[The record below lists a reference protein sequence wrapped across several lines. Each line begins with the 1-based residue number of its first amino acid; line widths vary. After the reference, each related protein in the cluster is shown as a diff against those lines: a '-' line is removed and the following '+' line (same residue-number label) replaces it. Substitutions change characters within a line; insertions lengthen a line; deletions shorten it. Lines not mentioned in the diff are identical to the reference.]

1 MGKNKMELVML
12 CFHKN
17 MGGKMVLCE
26 CVNTILSAFRLLALI
41 LSVSCN
47 SSGTS
52 TNVISSVLKWT
63 VSSVPRSLWLMCQ
76 NTIVYQFY
84 CCSVEETLQHTTD
97 ITSKL
102 KDSPK
107 LIFSHYNNISY
118 KLLKPTQFITHVRGV
133 KKASWI
139 MSHAT

>member
-26 CVNTILSAFRLLALI
+26 CVNMILSAFRLLALI

-52 TNVISSVLKWT
+52 TNVISSVLK
-63 VSSVPRSLWLMCQ
+63 
-76 NTIVYQFY
+76 
-84 CCSVEETLQHTTD
+84 
-97 ITSKL
+97 
-102 KDSPK
+102 
-107 LIFSHYNNISY
+107 
-118 KLLKPTQFITHVRGV
+118 
-133 KKASWI
+133 
-139 MSHAT
+139 